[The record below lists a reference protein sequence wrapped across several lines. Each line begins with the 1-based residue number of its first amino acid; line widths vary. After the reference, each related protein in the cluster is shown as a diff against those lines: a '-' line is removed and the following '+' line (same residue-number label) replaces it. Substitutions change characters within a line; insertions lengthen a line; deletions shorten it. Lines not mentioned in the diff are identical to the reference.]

1 MTAAARSTRVE
12 ILRAL
17 KLRGEASQAQ
27 LAEFLGISREGV
39 RQQMAQLES
48 LGWVHRRTPQRH
60 GRGRPAGRWSL
71 TPEGE
76 EQFPRFYDTLTVSLL
91 QTVGDRLG
99 GGALRDVLSSL
110 TDQQVAAWQPV
121 LEGKSLDE
129 RINALRGIYF
139 DKDPFTTVEH
149 DDDGAMLIEHNCP
162 YLTAAMHEPRL
173 CSVTISTMKRL
184 LGVEV
189 ERTERFQQ
197 GDGRCV
203 FRIRQGRPVPDN
215 FRFDWENEDQ
225 S

>member
-1 MTAAARSTRVE
+1 MTTIGQSTRHD
-12 ILRAL
+12 ILRTL
-17 KLRGEASQAQ
+17 KLRGGASQAE
-27 LAEFLGISREGV
+27 LAECFGISREGI

-48 LGWVHRRTPQRH
+48 LGWVRKLSPESPSESH
-60 GRGRPAGRWSL
+60 GRGRPAGRWAL

-91 QTVGDRLG
+91 RTVGDRLG
-99 GGALRDVLSSL
+99 EEGLRDVLSSL
-110 TDQQVAAWQPV
+110 TDQQVSSWQPV
-121 LEGKSLDE
+121 LEGKSLNE
-129 RINALRGIYF
+129 RIDALRGIYF
-139 DKDPFTTVEH
+139 DQDPFTTVEH

-162 YLTAAMHEPRL
+162 YLSAAMDEPRL

-203 FRIRQGRPVPDN
+203 FRIRQDRPVPER
-215 FRFDWENEDQ
+215 FRFDWED
-225 S
+225 

>member
-1 MTAAARSTRVE
+1 MTTPGQSTRVE
-12 ILRAL
+12 ILREL
-17 KLRGEASQAQ
+17 KLRGDASQAE
-27 LAEFLGISREGV
+27 LAEYFNITREGV
-39 RQQMAQLES
+39 RQQITQLEA
-48 LGWVHRRTPQRH
+48 LGWIRKLSPESH
-60 GRGRPAGRWSL
+60 GRGRPASRWTL

-76 EQFPRFYDTLTVSLL
+76 EQFPRFYDTLTVTLL
-91 QTVGDRLG
+91 RTVGDKLG
-99 GGALRDVLSSL
+99 SEALRDVLSSL

-121 LEGKSLDE
+121 LEGKPLDE

-139 DKDPFTTVEH
+139 DEDPFTSVEH

-162 YLTAAMHEPRL
+162 YLSAAMDEPRL

-203 FRIRQGRPVPDN
+203 FRIRQDRPVPES
-215 FRFDWENEDQ
+215 FRFDWEDEG
-225 S
+225 

>member
-1 MTAAARSTRVE
+1 MTTPGQSTRVE
-12 ILRAL
+12 ILREL
-17 KLRGEASQAQ
+17 KLRGDASQAE
-27 LAEFLGISREGV
+27 LAEYFNITREGV
-39 RQQMAQLES
+39 RQQITQLEA
-48 LGWVHRRTPQRH
+48 LGWIRKLSPESH
-60 GRGRPAGRWSL
+60 GRGRPASRWTL

-76 EQFPRFYDTLTVSLL
+76 EQFPRFYDTLTVTLL
-91 QTVGDRLG
+91 RTVGDKLG
-99 GGALRDVLSSL
+99 SEALRDVLSSL

-121 LEGKSLDE
+121 LEGKPLDE

-139 DKDPFTTVEH
+139 DEDPFTSVEH

-162 YLTAAMHEPRL
+162 YLSAAMDEPRL

-203 FRIRQGRPVPDN
+203 FRIRQDRPVPES
-215 FRFDWENEDQ
+215 FRFDWEDKG
-225 S
+225 

>member
-1 MTAAARSTRVE
+1 MTTARRSTRLE
-12 ILRAL
+12 ILREL
-17 KLRGEASQAQ
+17 KLRGDASQAE
-27 LAEFLGISREGV
+27 LAECFGISREGI

-48 LGWVHRRTPQRH
+48 LGWVRRQSPASH
-60 GRGRPAGRWSL
+60 SRGRPAGRWCL

-91 QTVGDRLG
+91 RTVRDQLG
-99 GGALRDVLSSL
+99 GDGLRDVLAGL
-110 TDQQVAAWQPV
+110 TDQQVGAWQPV

-129 RINALRGIYF
+129 RIHAMRGIYF
-139 DKDPFTTVEH
+139 DQDPFTTVEH

-162 YLTAAMHEPRL
+162 YLTAAMDEPRL
-173 CSVTISTMKRL
+173 CSMTISTMKRL

-203 FRIRQGRPVPDN
+203 FRIRRDRPVSPD
-215 FRFDWENEDQ
+215 FRFDWEDDD
-225 S
+225 